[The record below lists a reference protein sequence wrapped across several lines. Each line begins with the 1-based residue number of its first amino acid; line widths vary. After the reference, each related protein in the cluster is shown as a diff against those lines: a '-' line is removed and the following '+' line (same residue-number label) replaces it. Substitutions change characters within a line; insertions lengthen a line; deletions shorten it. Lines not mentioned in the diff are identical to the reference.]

1 MYFSDVSVSVFNWM
15 GTKYFVARRQRN
27 QDKGTVDKGTVDKGT
42 VDKGEARGRLVCAER
57 HFAAFLPV

>member
-27 QDKGTVDKGTVDKGT
+27 QDKGTVDKGTVDKG
-42 VDKGEARGRLVCAER
+42 EARGRLVCAER

>member
-1 MYFSDVSVSVFNWM
+1 M

>member
-27 QDKGTVDKGTVDKGT
+27 QDKGTVDKGTVDKG
-42 VDKGEARGRLVCAER
+42 EARGRLVCAER
-57 HFAAFLPV
+57 HFAAFVPV